1 MTSTA
6 AKKPTVS
13 TLKRWLVKNAAN
25 IVVLQETR
33 FDPMTDGVTRCE
45 NSRWMPHDGP
55 IDLDDRH
62 ELGVKGLW
70 LVGNSRDRIQEYA
83 DAAGFV
89 GYSVSNCCGRS
100 IVAVPPVGWA
110 FVPDWLLPHYPVDP
124 DADTM
129 ADCAEPEP
137 EPENIV
143 PFTMAATPERPAWQD
158 KPRRCV
164 QQSLFATE
172 GLFQLR

>member
-1 MTSTA
+1 MNATTA
-6 AKKPTVS
+6 RKPTVA
-13 TLKRWLVKNAAN
+13 TLKRWLVKNADK
-25 IVVLQETR
+25 IVVLQESS
-33 FDPMTDGVTRCE
+33 FDPMSDCVTRCDGA
-45 NSRWMPHDGP
+45 RWMPHDGP
-55 IDLDDRH
+55 INLDDRN

-70 LVGNSRDRIQEYA
+70 LVGNSRDHIQEYS

-89 GYSVSNCCGRS
+89 GYSVANCCGRS

-129 ADCAEPEP
+129 AADDAEPEP
-137 EPENIV
+137 ENVV
-143 PFTMAATPERPAWQD
+143 PFNLSATPERPAYQD
-158 KPRRCV
+158 HHRRFV